1 MDLRKTRSADPM
13 KVRQWEAM
21 VGIGMQIVYLG
32 CHATAAL
39 EAEAAMQLM
48 RLQPFG
54 ASLSDCHL
62 AIEALRLRSG
72 KPLYDVRLDLVTATH
87 ERQPIGRHAAESA
100 EEAVRRAFDA
110 AECALQA
117 AAAASTTRR

>member
-1 MDLRKTRSADPM
+1 
-13 KVRQWEAM
+13 M

-32 CHATAAL
+32 CSATAAL

-87 ERQPIGRHAAESA
+87 ELKPIGRHAAESA

-110 AECALQA
+110 AERTLRIE
-117 AAAASTTRR
+117 ASASAPRR

>member
-1 MDLRKTRSADPM
+1 
-13 KVRQWEAM
+13 

-32 CHATAAL
+32 CSATAAL

-54 ASLSDCHL
+54 ASLSDCRL

-72 KPLYDVRLDLVTATH
+72 KPLYDVRLDLVTAAH
-87 ERQPIGRHAAESA
+87 ELKPIGRHAAESA
-100 EEAVRRAFDA
+100 EEAVRCAFDA
-110 AECALQA
+110 AERALRT
-117 AAAASTTRR
+117 AASASASRR

>member
-1 MDLRKTRSADPM
+1 
-13 KVRQWEAM
+13 M

-32 CHATAAL
+32 CSATAAL

-72 KPLYDVRLDLVTATH
+72 KPPYDVRLALVPPPHDLN
-87 ERQPIGRHAAESA
+87 PIGRHAAESA

-110 AECALQA
+110 AERALQT
-117 AAAASTTRR
+117 AASASAPRR

>member
-1 MDLRKTRSADPM
+1 
-13 KVRQWEAM
+13 M

-32 CHATAAL
+32 CSATAAL

-54 ASLSDCHL
+54 ASLSDCRL

-72 KPLYDVRLDLVTATH
+72 KPLYDVRLDLVTAAH
-87 ERQPIGRHAAESA
+87 ELKPIGRHAAESA
-100 EEAVRRAFDA
+100 EEAVRCAFDA
-110 AECALQA
+110 AERALRT
-117 AAAASTTRR
+117 AASASASRR